1 MTTPKHFLSL
11 ADIQTS
17 ELRSIL
23 DEAHRMKKNR
33 IGLRKGELDND
44 APLKGE
50 TIALIFEKSSTRTRF
65 SFDMAIRQLGG
76 GSIIATSNDMQ
87 LGRGETIEDTA
98 KVLSGYIDA
107 IMLRAKNHET
117 ILNLAANAN
126 IPVINGLTDFN
137 HPCQIMADLLT
148 LEEQTTLKAGQ
159 LKNMT
164 LTWVGD
170 GNNVANSFI
179 NAAVKF
185 KYKLRLSSPKGY
197 EVKKSILD
205 AARSHGADIEV
216 IKNPLQACTGT
227 DVVIADTFVSMG
239 DKNSEKRLEDLS
251 AYQVNDKLMN
261 AAAKNSIFLHC
272 LPAHRGEEVSASVID
287 GPKSVVIQEAENRL
301 HAQKSIIKWCLN
313 S

>member
-1 MTTPKHFLSL
+1 MTPPKHFLSL
-11 ADIQTS
+11 ADIQAS

-23 DEAHRMKKNR
+23 DDAHRMKKNR
-33 IGLRKGELDND
+33 IGLRKGELDKD
-44 APLKGE
+44 APFKGE

-65 SFDMAIRQLGG
+65 SFDMAIKQLGG
-76 GSIIATSNDMQ
+76 SSITASSNEMQ

-98 KVLSGYIDA
+98 KVLSSYLDA
-107 IMLRAKNHET
+107 IMLRANNHET
-117 ILNLAANAN
+117 IMCLAANAD
-126 IPVINGLTDFN
+126 IPVINGLTNFN

-148 LEEQTTLKAGQ
+148 LEEHTSLNAGQ

-185 KYKLRLSSPKGY
+185 KYKLRLSSPNGY
-197 EVKKSILD
+197 EVKKSVLD
-205 AARSHGADIEV
+205 AALSQGADIEV
-216 IKNPLQACTGT
+216 IKNPLHACKDT

-239 DKNSEKRLEDLS
+239 DKNSEKRLKDLS
-251 AYQVNDKLMN
+251 EYQVNDTLMN

-272 LPAHRGEEVSASVID
+272 LPAHRGEEVTADVID
-287 GPKSVVIQEAENRL
+287 GPKSVVMREAENRL
-301 HAQKSIIKWCLN
+301 HAQKSILKWCLN

>member
-76 GSIIATSNDMQ
+76 GSITATSNDMQ

-170 GNNVANSFI
+170 GNNVANSFV

-287 GPKSVVIQEAENRL
+287 GAKSVVIQEAENRL

>member
-1 MTTPKHFLSL
+1 MTPPKHFLSL
-11 ADIQTS
+11 ADIQAS

-23 DEAHRMKKNR
+23 DDAHRMKKNR
-33 IGLRKGELDND
+33 IGLRKGELDKD
-44 APLKGE
+44 APFKGE

-65 SFDMAIRQLGG
+65 SFDMAIKQLGG
-76 GSIIATSNDMQ
+76 NSITANSNEMQ

-98 KVLSGYIDA
+98 KVLSGYLDA
-107 IMLRAKNHET
+107 IMLRANNHET
-117 ILNLAANAN
+117 IISLAANAD

-148 LEEQTTLKAGQ
+148 LEEHTSLNAGQ

-185 KYKLRLSSPKGY
+185 KYKLRLSSPNGY

-205 AARSHGADIEV
+205 AALSQGADIDV
-216 IKNPLQACTGT
+216 ITNPLQACEDT

-239 DKNSEKRLEDLS
+239 DKDSEKRLKDLS
-251 AYQVNDKLMN
+251 EYQVNDTLMN

-272 LPAHRGEEVSASVID
+272 LPAHRGEEVTAEVID
-287 GPKSVVIQEAENRL
+287 GPKSVVIREAENRL
-301 HAQKSIIKWCLN
+301 HAQKSILKWCLN

>member
-1 MTTPKHFLSL
+1 MTPPKHFLSL
-11 ADIQTS
+11 ADIQAS

-23 DEAHRMKKNR
+23 DDAHRMKKNR
-33 IGLRKGELDND
+33 IGLRKGELDKD

-65 SFDMAIRQLGG
+65 SFDMAIKQLGG
-76 GSIIATSNDMQ
+76 SSITANSNEMQ

-98 KVLSGYIDA
+98 KVLSGYLDA
-107 IMLRAKNHET
+107 IMLRANNHKT
-117 ILNLAANAN
+117 IISLAANAD

-148 LEEQTTLKAGQ
+148 LEEHTSLNAGQ

-185 KYKLRLSSPKGY
+185 KYKLRLSSPNGY

-205 AARSHGADIEV
+205 AALSQGADIEV
-216 IKNPLQACTGT
+216 ITNPLQACEDT

-239 DKNSEKRLEDLS
+239 DKDSEKRLKDLS
-251 AYQVNDKLMN
+251 EYQVNDTLMN

-272 LPAHRGEEVSASVID
+272 LPAHRGEEVTAEVID
-287 GPKSVVIQEAENRL
+287 GPKSVVIREAENRL
-301 HAQKSIIKWCLN
+301 HAQKSILKWCRN

>member
-1 MTTPKHFLSL
+1 MSL
-11 ADIQTS
+11 ADIQAS

-23 DEAHRMKKNR
+23 DDAHRMKKNR
-33 IGLRKGELDND
+33 IGLRKGELDKD
-44 APLKGE
+44 APFKGE

-65 SFDMAIRQLGG
+65 SFDMAIKQLGG
-76 GSIIATSNDMQ
+76 NSITASSNEMQ

-98 KVLSGYIDA
+98 KVLSSYLDA
-107 IMLRAKNHET
+107 IMLRANNHET
-117 ILNLAANAN
+117 IMCLAANAD
-126 IPVINGLTDFN
+126 IPVINGLTNFN

-148 LEEQTTLKAGQ
+148 LEEHTSLNAGQ

-185 KYKLRLSSPKGY
+185 KYKLRLSSPNGY
-197 EVKKSILD
+197 EVKKSVLD
-205 AARSHGADIEV
+205 AALSQGADIEV
-216 IKNPLQACTGT
+216 IKNPLHACKDT

-239 DKNSEKRLEDLS
+239 DKNSEKRLKDLS
-251 AYQVNDKLMN
+251 EYQVNDTLMN

-272 LPAHRGEEVSASVID
+272 LPAHRGEEVTADVID
-287 GPKSVVIQEAENRL
+287 GPKSVVMREAENRL
-301 HAQKSIIKWCLN
+301 HAQKSILKWCLN

>member
-1 MTTPKHFLSL
+1 MTPPKHFLSL
-11 ADIQTS
+11 ADIQAS
-17 ELRSIL
+17 ELKSIL

-33 IGLRKGELDND
+33 IGLRKGELDKD
-44 APLKGE
+44 APFKGE

-65 SFDMAIRQLGG
+65 SFDMAIKQLGG
-76 GSIIATSNDMQ
+76 NSITASSNEMQ

-98 KVLSGYIDA
+98 KVLSSYLDA
-107 IMLRAKNHET
+107 IMLRANNHET
-117 ILNLAANAN
+117 IMCLAANAD
-126 IPVINGLTDFN
+126 IPVINGLTNFN

-148 LEEQTTLKAGQ
+148 LEEHTSLNAGQ

-185 KYKLRLSSPKGY
+185 KYKLRLSSPNGY
-197 EVKKSILD
+197 EVKKSVLG
-205 AARSHGADIEV
+205 AALSQGADIEV
-216 IKNPLQACTGT
+216 IKNPLHACKDT

-239 DKNSEKRLEDLS
+239 DKNSEKRLKDLS
-251 AYQVNDKLMN
+251 EYQVNDTLMN

-272 LPAHRGEEVSASVID
+272 LPAHRGEEVTADVID
-287 GPKSVVIQEAENRL
+287 GPKSVVMREAENRL
-301 HAQKSIIKWCLN
+301 HAQKSILKWCLN

>member
-170 GNNVANSFI
+170 GNNVANSFVY
-179 NAAVKF
+179 AAV
-185 KYKLRLSSPKGY
+185 
-197 EVKKSILD
+197 
-205 AARSHGADIEV
+205 
-216 IKNPLQACTGT
+216 
-227 DVVIADTFVSMG
+227 
-239 DKNSEKRLEDLS
+239 
-251 AYQVNDKLMN
+251 
-261 AAAKNSIFLHC
+261 
-272 LPAHRGEEVSASVID
+272 
-287 GPKSVVIQEAENRL
+287 
-301 HAQKSIIKWCLN
+301 
-313 S
+313 

>member
-1 MTTPKHFLSL
+1 MPPPKHFLSL
-11 ADIQTS
+11 ADIQAS

-23 DEAHRMKKNR
+23 DDAHRMKKNR
-33 IGLRKGELDND
+33 IGLRKGELDKD
-44 APLKGE
+44 APFKGE

-65 SFDMAIRQLGG
+65 SFDMAIKQLGG
-76 GSIIATSNDMQ
+76 NSITASSNEMQ

-98 KVLSGYIDA
+98 KVLSSYLDA
-107 IMLRAKNHET
+107 IMLRANNHET
-117 ILNLAANAN
+117 IMCLAANAD
-126 IPVINGLTDFN
+126 IPVINGLTNFN

-148 LEEQTTLKAGQ
+148 LEEHTSLNAGQ

-185 KYKLRLSSPKGY
+185 KYKLRLSSPNGY
-197 EVKKSILD
+197 EVKKSVLD
-205 AARSHGADIEV
+205 AALSQGADIEL
-216 IKNPLQACTGT
+216 IKNPLHACKDT

-239 DKNSEKRLEDLS
+239 DKNSEKRLKDLS
-251 AYQVNDKLMN
+251 EYQVNDTLMN

-272 LPAHRGEEVSASVID
+272 LPAHRGEEVTADVID
-287 GPKSVVIQEAENRL
+287 GPKSVVMREAENRL
-301 HAQKSIIKWCLN
+301 HAQKSILKWCLN

>member
-1 MTTPKHFLSL
+1 MTPPRHFLSL
-11 ADIQTS
+11 ADIQAS

-23 DEAHRMKKNR
+23 DDAHRMKKNR
-33 IGLRKGELDND
+33 IGLRKGELDKD
-44 APLKGE
+44 APFKGE

-65 SFDMAIRQLGG
+65 SFDMAIKQLGG
-76 GSIIATSNDMQ
+76 NSITASSNEMQ

-98 KVLSGYIDA
+98 KVLSSYLDA
-107 IMLRAKNHET
+107 IMLRANNHET
-117 ILNLAANAN
+117 IMCLAANAD
-126 IPVINGLTDFN
+126 IPVINGLTNFN

-148 LEEQTTLKAGQ
+148 LEEHTSLNAGQ

-185 KYKLRLSSPKGY
+185 KYKLRLSSPNGY
-197 EVKKSILD
+197 EVKKNVLD
-205 AARSHGADIEV
+205 AALSQGADIEV
-216 IKNPLQACTGT
+216 IKNPLHACKDT

-239 DKNSEKRLEDLS
+239 DKNSEKRLKDLS
-251 AYQVNDKLMN
+251 EYQVNDTLMN

-272 LPAHRGEEVSASVID
+272 LPAHRGEEVTADVID
-287 GPKSVVIQEAENRL
+287 GPKSVVMREAENRL
-301 HAQKSIIKWCLN
+301 HAQKSILKWCLN

>member
-76 GSIIATSNDMQ
+76 SSITATSNDMQ

-287 GPKSVVIQEAENRL
+287 GPKSVVIRKPKIDFMHKNL
-301 HAQKSIIKWCLN
+301 
-313 S
+313 

>member
-1 MTTPKHFLSL
+1 MTPPKHFLSL
-11 ADIQTS
+11 ADIQAS

-33 IGLRKGELDND
+33 IGLRKGELDKD

-50 TIALIFEKSSTRTRF
+50 TIALIFEKPSTRTRF
-65 SFDMAIRQLGG
+65 SFDMAIKQLGG
-76 GSIIATSNDMQ
+76 SSITANSNEMQ

-98 KVLSGYIDA
+98 KVLSGYLDA
-107 IMLRAKNHET
+107 IMLRANNHET
-117 ILNLAANAN
+117 IISLAANADV
-126 IPVINGLTDFN
+126 PVINGLTNFN

-148 LEEQTTLKAGQ
+148 LEEHTSLNAGQ

-185 KYKLRLSSPKGY
+185 KYKLRLSSPNGY

-205 AARSHGADIEV
+205 AALSQGADIEV
-216 IKNPLQACTGT
+216 IKNPLQACKDT

-239 DKNSEKRLEDLS
+239 DKNSEKRLKDLS
-251 AYQVNDKLMN
+251 EYQVNDTLMN

-272 LPAHRGEEVSASVID
+272 LPAHRGEEVTAEVID
-287 GPKSVVIQEAENRL
+287 GPKSVVMREAENRL
-301 HAQKSIIKWCLN
+301 HAQKSILKWCLN

>member
-1 MTTPKHFLSL
+1 MTPPKHFLSL
-11 ADIQTS
+11 ADIQAS

-23 DEAHRMKKNR
+23 DDAHRMKKNR
-33 IGLRKGELDND
+33 IGLRQGELDKD
-44 APLKGE
+44 APFKGE

-65 SFDMAIRQLGG
+65 SFDMAIKQLGG
-76 GSIIATSNDMQ
+76 NSITASSNEMQ

-98 KVLSGYIDA
+98 KVLSSYLDA
-107 IMLRAKNHET
+107 IMLRANNHET
-117 ILNLAANAN
+117 IMCLAANAD
-126 IPVINGLTDFN
+126 IPVINGLTNFN

-148 LEEQTTLKAGQ
+148 LEEHTSLKAGQ

-185 KYKLRLSSPKGY
+185 KYKLRLSSPNGY
-197 EVKKSILD
+197 EVKKSVLD
-205 AARSHGADIEV
+205 AALSQGADIEV
-216 IKNPLQACTGT
+216 IKNPLHACKDT

-239 DKNSEKRLEDLS
+239 DKNSEKRLKDLS
-251 AYQVNDKLMN
+251 EYQVNDTLMN

-272 LPAHRGEEVSASVID
+272 LPAHRGEEVTADVID
-287 GPKSVVIQEAENRL
+287 GPKSVVMREAENRL
-301 HAQKSIIKWCLN
+301 HAQKSILKWCLN

>member
-1 MTTPKHFLSL
+1 MTPPKHFLSL
-11 ADIQTS
+11 ADIQAS
-17 ELRSIL
+17 ELKSIL

-33 IGLRKGELDND
+33 IGLRKGELDKD
-44 APLKGE
+44 APFKGE

-65 SFDMAIRQLGG
+65 SFDMAIKQLGG
-76 GSIIATSNDMQ
+76 NSITASSNEMQ

-98 KVLSGYIDA
+98 KVLSSYLDA
-107 IMLRAKNHET
+107 IMLRANNHET
-117 ILNLAANAN
+117 IMCLAANAD
-126 IPVINGLTDFN
+126 IPVINGLTNFN

-148 LEEQTTLKAGQ
+148 LEEHTSLNAGQ

>member
-76 GSIIATSNDMQ
+76 GSITATSNDMQ

-205 AARSHGADIEV
+205 AARSHGTDIEV

>member
-1 MTTPKHFLSL
+1 MTPPKHFLSL
-11 ADIQTS
+11 ADIQAS

-23 DEAHRMKKNR
+23 DDAHRMKKNR
-33 IGLRKGELDND
+33 IGLRKGELDKD
-44 APLKGE
+44 APFKGE

-65 SFDMAIRQLGG
+65 SFDMAIKQLGG
-76 GSIIATSNDMQ
+76 NSITASSNEMQ

-98 KVLSGYIDA
+98 KVLSSYLDA
-107 IMLRAKNHET
+107 IMLRANNHET
-117 ILNLAANAN
+117 IMCLAANAD
-126 IPVINGLTDFN
+126 IPVINGLTNFN

-148 LEEQTTLKAGQ
+148 LEEHTSLNAGQ

-185 KYKLRLSSPKGY
+185 KYKLRLSSPNGY
-197 EVKKSILD
+197 EVKKSVLD
-205 AARSHGADIEV
+205 AALSQGADIEV
-216 IKNPLQACTGT
+216 IKNPLHACKDT

-239 DKNSEKRLEDLS
+239 DKNPEKRLKDLS
-251 AYQVNDKLMN
+251 EYQVNDTLMN

-272 LPAHRGEEVSASVID
+272 LPAHRGEEVTADVID
-287 GPKSVVIQEAENRL
+287 GPKSVVMREAENRL
-301 HAQKSIIKWCLN
+301 HAQKSILKWCLN

>member
-1 MTTPKHFLSL
+1 MTPPKHFLSL
-11 ADIQTS
+11 ADIQAS

-23 DEAHRMKKNR
+23 DDAHRMKKNR
-33 IGLRKGELDND
+33 IGLRKGELDKD
-44 APLKGE
+44 APFKGE

-65 SFDMAIRQLGG
+65 SFDMAIKQLGG
-76 GSIIATSNDMQ
+76 NSITASSNEMQ

-98 KVLSGYIDA
+98 KVLSSYLDA
-107 IMLRAKNHET
+107 IMLRANNHET
-117 ILNLAANAN
+117 IMCLAANAD
-126 IPVINGLTDFN
+126 IPVINGLTNFN

-148 LEEQTTLKAGQ
+148 LEEHTSLNAGQ

-185 KYKLRLSSPKGY
+185 KYKLRLSSPNGY
-197 EVKKSILD
+197 EVKKSVLD
-205 AARSHGADIEV
+205 AALSQGADIEV
-216 IKNPLQACTGT
+216 IKNPLHACKDT

-239 DKNSEKRLEDLS
+239 DKNSEKRLKDLS
-251 AYQVNDKLMN
+251 EYQVNDTLMN
-261 AAAKNSIFLHC
+261 AAVKNSIFLHC
-272 LPAHRGEEVSASVID
+272 LPAHRGEEVTADVID
-287 GPKSVVIQEAENRL
+287 GPKSVVMREAENRL
-301 HAQKSIIKWCLN
+301 HAQKSILKWCLN

>member
-1 MTTPKHFLSL
+1 MTPPKHFLSL
-11 ADIQTS
+11 ADIQES

-23 DEAHRMKKNR
+23 DDAHRMKKNR
-33 IGLRKGELDND
+33 IGLRKGELDKD
-44 APLKGE
+44 APFKGE

-65 SFDMAIRQLGG
+65 SFDMAIKQLGG
-76 GSIIATSNDMQ
+76 NSITASSNEMQ

-98 KVLSGYIDA
+98 KVLSSYLDA
-107 IMLRAKNHET
+107 IMLRANNHET
-117 ILNLAANAN
+117 IMCLAANAD
-126 IPVINGLTDFN
+126 IPVINGLTNFN

-148 LEEQTTLKAGQ
+148 LEEHTSLNAGQ

-185 KYKLRLSSPKGY
+185 KYKLRLSSPNGY
-197 EVKKSILD
+197 EVKKSVLD
-205 AARSHGADIEV
+205 AALSQGADIEV
-216 IKNPLQACTGT
+216 IKNPLHACKDT

-239 DKNSEKRLEDLS
+239 DKNSEKRLKDLS
-251 AYQVNDKLMN
+251 EYQVNDTLMN

-272 LPAHRGEEVSASVID
+272 LPAHRGEEVTADVID
-287 GPKSVVIQEAENRL
+287 GPKSVVMREAENRL
-301 HAQKSIIKWCLN
+301 HAQKSILKWCLN

>member
-1 MTTPKHFLSL
+1 MTPPKHFLSL
-11 ADIQTS
+11 ADIQAS

-23 DEAHRMKKNR
+23 DDAHRMKKNR
-33 IGLRKGELDND
+33 IGLRKGELDKD
-44 APLKGE
+44 APFKGE

-76 GSIIATSNDMQ
+76 NSITASSNEMQ

-98 KVLSGYIDA
+98 KVLSSYLDA
-107 IMLRAKNHET
+107 IMLRANNHET
-117 ILNLAANAN
+117 IMCLAANAD
-126 IPVINGLTDFN
+126 IPVINGLTNFN

-148 LEEQTTLKAGQ
+148 LEEHTSLNAGQ

-185 KYKLRLSSPKGY
+185 KYKLRLSSPNGY
-197 EVKKSILD
+197 EVKKSVLD
-205 AARSHGADIEV
+205 AALSQGADIEV
-216 IKNPLQACTGT
+216 IKNPLHACKDT

-239 DKNSEKRLEDLS
+239 DKNSEKRLKDLS
-251 AYQVNDKLMN
+251 EYQVNDTLMN

-272 LPAHRGEEVSASVID
+272 LPAHRGEEVTADVID
-287 GPKSVVIQEAENRL
+287 GPKSVVMREAENRL
-301 HAQKSIIKWCLN
+301 HAQKSILKWCLN

>member
-1 MTTPKHFLSL
+1 MTPPKHFLSL
-11 ADIQTS
+11 ADIQAS

-23 DEAHRMKKNR
+23 DDAHRMKKNR
-33 IGLRKGELDND
+33 IGLRKGELDKD
-44 APLKGE
+44 APFKGE

-65 SFDMAIRQLGG
+65 SFDMAIKQLGG
-76 GSIIATSNDMQ
+76 SSITANSNEMQ

-98 KVLSGYIDA
+98 KVLSSYLDA
-107 IMLRAKNHET
+107 IMLRANNHET
-117 ILNLAANAN
+117 IMCLAANAD
-126 IPVINGLTDFN
+126 IPVINGLTNFN

-148 LEEQTTLKAGQ
+148 LEEHTSLNAGQ

-185 KYKLRLSSPKGY
+185 KYKLRLSSPNGY
-197 EVKKSILD
+197 EVKKSVLD
-205 AARSHGADIEV
+205 AALSQGADIEV
-216 IKNPLQACTGT
+216 IKNPLHACKDT

-239 DKNSEKRLEDLS
+239 DKNSEKRLKDLS
-251 AYQVNDKLMN
+251 EYQVNDTLMN

-272 LPAHRGEEVSASVID
+272 LPAHRGEEVTADVID
-287 GPKSVVIQEAENRL
+287 GPKSVVMREAENRL
-301 HAQKSIIKWCLN
+301 HAQKSILKWCLN

>member
-50 TIALIFEKSSTRTRF
+50 TIALIFEKPSTRTRF

-76 GSIIATSNDMQ
+76 GSITATSNDMQ

-170 GNNVANSFI
+170 GNNVANSFV

-216 IKNPLQACTGT
+216 IKNPLLACTGT

>member
-1 MTTPKHFLSL
+1 MTPPKHFLSL
-11 ADIQTS
+11 ADIQAS

-23 DEAHRMKKNR
+23 DDAHRMKKNR
-33 IGLRKGELDND
+33 IGLRKGELDKD
-44 APLKGE
+44 APFKGE

-65 SFDMAIRQLGG
+65 SFDMAIKQLGG
-76 GSIIATSNDMQ
+76 NSITASSNEMQ

-98 KVLSGYIDA
+98 KVLSSYLDA
-107 IMLRAKNHET
+107 IMLRANNHET
-117 ILNLAANAN
+117 IMCLAANAD
-126 IPVINGLTDFN
+126 IPVINGLTNFN

-148 LEEQTTLKAGQ
+148 LEEQTSLNAGQ

-185 KYKLRLSSPKGY
+185 KYKLRLSSPNGY
-197 EVKKSILD
+197 EVKKSVLD
-205 AARSHGADIEV
+205 AALSQGADIEV
-216 IKNPLQACTGT
+216 IKNPLHACKDT

-239 DKNSEKRLEDLS
+239 DKNSEKRLKDLS
-251 AYQVNDKLMN
+251 EYQVNDTLMN

-272 LPAHRGEEVSASVID
+272 LPAHRGEEVTADVID
-287 GPKSVVIQEAENRL
+287 GPKSVVMREAENRL
-301 HAQKSIIKWCLN
+301 HAQKSILKWCLN

>member
-1 MTTPKHFLSL
+1 MTPPKHFLSL
-11 ADIQTS
+11 ADIQAS

-23 DEAHRMKKNR
+23 DDAHRMKKNR
-33 IGLRKGELDND
+33 IGLRKGELDKD

-65 SFDMAIRQLGG
+65 SFDMAIKQLGG
-76 GSIIATSNDMQ
+76 SSITANSNEMQ

-98 KVLSGYIDA
+98 KVLSGYLDA
-107 IMLRAKNHET
+107 IMLRANNHKT
-117 ILNLAANAN
+117 IISLAANAD

-148 LEEQTTLKAGQ
+148 LEEHTSLNAGQ

-185 KYKLRLSSPKGY
+185 KYKLRLSSPNGY

-205 AARSHGADIEV
+205 AALSQGADIEV
-216 IKNPLQACTGT
+216 ITNPLQACEDT

-239 DKNSEKRLEDLS
+239 DKDSEKRLKDLS
-251 AYQVNDKLMN
+251 EYQVNDTLMN

-272 LPAHRGEEVSASVID
+272 LPAHRGEEVTAEVID
-287 GPKSVVIQEAENRL
+287 GPKSVVIREAENRL
-301 HAQKSIIKWCLN
+301 HAQKSILKWCLN

>member
-1 MTTPKHFLSL
+1 MTPPKHFLSL
-11 ADIQTS
+11 ADIQAS

-23 DEAHRMKKNR
+23 DDAHRMKKNR
-33 IGLRKGELDND
+33 IGLRKGELDKD
-44 APLKGE
+44 APFKGE

-65 SFDMAIRQLGG
+65 SFDMAIKKLGG
-76 GSIIATSNDMQ
+76 NSITASSNEMQ

-98 KVLSGYIDA
+98 KVLSSYLDA
-107 IMLRAKNHET
+107 IMLRANNHET
-117 ILNLAANAN
+117 IMCLAANAD
-126 IPVINGLTDFN
+126 IPVINGLTNFN

-148 LEEQTTLKAGQ
+148 LEEHTSLNAGQ

-185 KYKLRLSSPKGY
+185 KYKLRLSSPNGY
-197 EVKKSILD
+197 EVKKSVLD
-205 AARSHGADIEV
+205 AALSQGADIEV
-216 IKNPLQACTGT
+216 IKNPLHACKDT

-239 DKNSEKRLEDLS
+239 DKNSEKRLKDLS
-251 AYQVNDKLMN
+251 EYQVNDTLMN

-272 LPAHRGEEVSASVID
+272 LPAHRGEEVTADVID
-287 GPKSVVIQEAENRL
+287 GPKSVVMREAENRL
-301 HAQKSIIKWCLN
+301 HAQKSILKWCLN

>member
-1 MTTPKHFLSL
+1 MTPPKHFLSL
-11 ADIQTS
+11 ADIQAS

-23 DEAHRMKKNR
+23 DDAHRMKKNR
-33 IGLRKGELDND
+33 IGLRKGELDKD
-44 APLKGE
+44 APFKGE

-65 SFDMAIRQLGG
+65 SFDMAIKQLGG
-76 GSIIATSNDMQ
+76 NSITASSNEMQ

-98 KVLSGYIDA
+98 KVLSSYLDA
-107 IMLRAKNHET
+107 IMLRANNHET
-117 ILNLAANAN
+117 IMCLAANAD
-126 IPVINGLTDFN
+126 IPVINGLTNFN

-148 LEEQTTLKAGQ
+148 LEEHTSLKAGQ

-185 KYKLRLSSPKGY
+185 KYKLRLSSPNGY
-197 EVKKSILD
+197 EVKKSVLD
-205 AARSHGADIEV
+205 AALSQGADIEV
-216 IKNPLQACTGT
+216 IKNPLHACKDT

-239 DKNSEKRLEDLS
+239 DKNSEKRLKDLS
-251 AYQVNDKLMN
+251 EYQVNDTLMN

-272 LPAHRGEEVSASVID
+272 LPAHRGEEVTADVID
-287 GPKSVVIQEAENRL
+287 GPKSVVMREAENRL
-301 HAQKSIIKWCLN
+301 HAQKSILKWCLN

>member
-1 MTTPKHFLSL
+1 MTPPKHFLSL
-11 ADIQTS
+11 ADIQAS

-23 DEAHRMKKNR
+23 DDAHRMKKNR
-33 IGLRKGELDND
+33 IGLRKGELDKD

-65 SFDMAIRQLGG
+65 SFDMAIKQLGG
-76 GSIIATSNDMQ
+76 NSITASSNEMQ

-98 KVLSGYIDA
+98 KVLSSYLDA
-107 IMLRAKNHET
+107 IMLRANNHET
-117 ILNLAANAN
+117 IMCLAANAD
-126 IPVINGLTDFN
+126 IPVINGLTNFN

-148 LEEQTTLKAGQ
+148 LEEHTSLNAGQ

-185 KYKLRLSSPKGY
+185 KYKLRLSSPNGY
-197 EVKKSILD
+197 EVKKSVLD
-205 AARSHGADIEV
+205 AALSQGADIEV
-216 IKNPLQACTGT
+216 IKNPLHACKDT

-239 DKNSEKRLEDLS
+239 DKNSEKRLKDLS
-251 AYQVNDKLMN
+251 EYQVNDTLMN

-272 LPAHRGEEVSASVID
+272 LPAHRGEEVTADVID
-287 GPKSVVIQEAENRL
+287 GPKSVVMREAENRL
-301 HAQKSIIKWCLN
+301 HAQKSILKWCLN

>member
-1 MTTPKHFLSL
+1 MTPPKHFLSL
-11 ADIQTS
+11 ADIQAS

-23 DEAHRMKKNR
+23 DDAHRMKKNR
-33 IGLRKGELDND
+33 IGLRKGELDKD
-44 APLKGE
+44 APFKGE

-76 GSIIATSNDMQ
+76 NSITASSNEMQ

-98 KVLSGYIDA
+98 KVLSSYLDA
-107 IMLRAKNHET
+107 IMLRANNHET
-117 ILNLAANAN
+117 IMCLAANAD
-126 IPVINGLTDFN
+126 IPVINGLTNFN

-148 LEEQTTLKAGQ
+148 LEEHTSLNAGQ

-185 KYKLRLSSPKGY
+185 KYTLRLSSPNGY
-197 EVKKSILD
+197 EVKKSVLD
-205 AARSHGADIEV
+205 AALSQGADIEV
-216 IKNPLQACTGT
+216 IKNPLHACKDT

-239 DKNSEKRLEDLS
+239 DKNSEKRLKDLS
-251 AYQVNDKLMN
+251 EYQVNDTLMN

-272 LPAHRGEEVSASVID
+272 LPAHRGEEVTADVID
-287 GPKSVVIQEAENRL
+287 GPKSVVMREAENRL
-301 HAQKSIIKWCLN
+301 HAQKSILKWCLN

>member
-1 MTTPKHFLSL
+1 MTPPKHFLSL
-11 ADIQTS
+11 ADIQAS
-17 ELRSIL
+17 ELKSIL

-33 IGLRKGELDND
+33 IGLRKGELDKD
-44 APLKGE
+44 APFKGE

-65 SFDMAIRQLGG
+65 SFDMAIKQLGG
-76 GSIIATSNDMQ
+76 NSITASSNEMQ

-98 KVLSGYIDA
+98 KVLSSYLDA
-107 IMLRAKNHET
+107 IMLRANNHET
-117 ILNLAANAN
+117 IMCLAANAD
-126 IPVINGLTDFN
+126 IPVINGLTNFN

-148 LEEQTTLKAGQ
+148 LEEHTSLNAGQ

-185 KYKLRLSSPKGY
+185 KYKLRLSSPNGY
-197 EVKKSILD
+197 EVKKSILE
-205 AARSHGADIEV
+205 AALSQGADIEV
-216 IKNPLQACTGT
+216 IKNPLHACKDT

-239 DKNSEKRLEDLS
+239 DKNSEKRLKDLS
-251 AYQVNDKLMN
+251 EYQVNDTLMN

-272 LPAHRGEEVSASVID
+272 LPAHRGEEVTADVID
-287 GPKSVVIQEAENRL
+287 GPKSVVMREAENRL
-301 HAQKSIIKWCLN
+301 HAQKSILKWCLN

>member
-1 MTTPKHFLSL
+1 MTPPKHFLSL
-11 ADIQTS
+11 ADIQAS
-17 ELRSIL
+17 ELKSIL

-33 IGLRKGELDND
+33 IGLRKGELDKD

-65 SFDMAIRQLGG
+65 SFDMAIKQLGG
-76 GSIIATSNDMQ
+76 NSITASSNEMQ

-98 KVLSGYIDA
+98 KVLSSYLDA
-107 IMLRAKNHET
+107 IMLRANNHET
-117 ILNLAANAN
+117 IMCLAANAD
-126 IPVINGLTDFN
+126 IPVINGLTNFN

-148 LEEQTTLKAGQ
+148 LEEHTSLNAGQ

-185 KYKLRLSSPKGY
+185 KYKLRLSSPNGY
-197 EVKKSILD
+197 EVKKSVLD
-205 AARSHGADIEV
+205 AALLQGADIEV
-216 IKNPLQACTGT
+216 IKNPLHACKDT

-239 DKNSEKRLEDLS
+239 DKNSEKRLKDLS
-251 AYQVNDKLMN
+251 EYQVNDTLMN

-272 LPAHRGEEVSASVID
+272 LPAHRGEEVTADVID
-287 GPKSVVIQEAENRL
+287 GPKSVVMREAENRL
-301 HAQKSIIKWCLN
+301 HAQKSILKWCLN

>member
-76 GSIIATSNDMQ
+76 GSITATSNDMQ

-239 DKNSEKRLEDLS
+239 DKNSEKRLKDLS

-287 GPKSVVIQEAENRL
+287 GPKSVVIREAENRL

>member
-76 GSIIATSNDMQ
+76 GSITATSNDMQ

>member
-1 MTTPKHFLSL
+1 MTPPKHFLSL
-11 ADIQTS
+11 ADIQAS

-33 IGLRKGELDND
+33 IGLRKGELDKD

-65 SFDMAIRQLGG
+65 SFDMAIKQLGG
-76 GSIIATSNDMQ
+76 SSITANSNEMQ

-98 KVLSGYIDA
+98 KVLSGYLDA
-107 IMLRAKNHET
+107 IMLRANNHET
-117 ILNLAANAN
+117 IISLAANADV
-126 IPVINGLTDFN
+126 PVINGLTNFN

-148 LEEQTTLKAGQ
+148 LEEHTSLNAGQ

-185 KYKLRLSSPKGY
+185 KYKLRLSSPNGY

-205 AARSHGADIEV
+205 AALSQGADIEV
-216 IKNPLQACTGT
+216 ITNLLQACKDT

-239 DKNSEKRLEDLS
+239 DKNSEKRLKDLS
-251 AYQVNDKLMN
+251 EYQVNDTLMN

-272 LPAHRGEEVSASVID
+272 LPAHRGEEVTAEVID
-287 GPKSVVIQEAENRL
+287 GPKSVVMREAENRL
-301 HAQKSIIKWCLN
+301 HAQKSILKWCLN

>member
-76 GSIIATSNDMQ
+76 GSITATSNDMQ

-98 KVLSGYIDA
+98 KVLSSYIDA

-239 DKNSEKRLEDLS
+239 DKNSEKRLKDLS

>member
-50 TIALIFEKSSTRTRF
+50 TIALIFEKPSTRTRF

-76 GSIIATSNDMQ
+76 SSITATSNDMQ

-170 GNNVANSFI
+170 GNNVANSFV

>member
-1 MTTPKHFLSL
+1 MTPPKHFLSL
-11 ADIQTS
+11 ADIQAS

-23 DEAHRMKKNR
+23 DDAHRMKKNR
-33 IGLRKGELDND
+33 IGLRKGELDKD
-44 APLKGE
+44 APFKGE

-65 SFDMAIRQLGG
+65 SFDMAIKQLGG
-76 GSIIATSNDMQ
+76 NSITASSNEMQ

-98 KVLSGYIDA
+98 KVLSSYLDA
-107 IMLRAKNHET
+107 IMLRANNHET
-117 ILNLAANAN
+117 IMCLAANAD
-126 IPVINGLTDFN
+126 IPVINGLTNFN

-148 LEEQTTLKAGQ
+148 LEEHTSLKAGQ

-185 KYKLRLSSPKGY
+185 KYKLRLSSPNGY
-197 EVKKSILD
+197 EVKKSVLD
-205 AARSHGADIEV
+205 AALLQGADIEV
-216 IKNPLQACTGT
+216 IKNPLHACKDT

-239 DKNSEKRLEDLS
+239 DKNSEKRLKDLS
-251 AYQVNDKLMN
+251 EYQVNDTLMN

-272 LPAHRGEEVSASVID
+272 LPAHRGEEVTADVID
-287 GPKSVVIQEAENRL
+287 GPKSVVMREAENRL
-301 HAQKSIIKWCLN
+301 HAQKSILKWCLN

>member
-1 MTTPKHFLSL
+1 MTPPKHFLSL
-11 ADIQTS
+11 ADIQAS

-23 DEAHRMKKNR
+23 DDAHRMKKNR
-33 IGLRKGELDND
+33 IGLRKGELDKD

-65 SFDMAIRQLGG
+65 SFDTAIKQLGG
-76 GSIIATSNDMQ
+76 SSITANSNEMQ

-98 KVLSGYIDA
+98 KVLSGYLDA
-107 IMLRAKNHET
+107 IMLRANNHKT
-117 ILNLAANAN
+117 IISLAANAD

-148 LEEQTTLKAGQ
+148 LEEQTSLNAGQ

-185 KYKLRLSSPKGY
+185 KYKLRLSSPNGY

-205 AARSHGADIEV
+205 AALSQGADIEV
-216 IKNPLQACTGT
+216 ITNPLQACEDT

-239 DKNSEKRLEDLS
+239 DKDSEKRLKDLS
-251 AYQVNDKLMN
+251 EYQVNDTLMN

-272 LPAHRGEEVSASVID
+272 LPAHRGEEVTAEVID
-287 GPKSVVIQEAENRL
+287 GPKSVVIREAENRL
-301 HAQKSIIKWCLN
+301 HAQKSILKWCLN

>member
-1 MTTPKHFLSL
+1 
-11 ADIQTS
+11 
-17 ELRSIL
+17 
-23 DEAHRMKKNR
+23 MKKNR
-33 IGLRKGELDND
+33 IGLRKGELDKD

-65 SFDMAIRQLGG
+65 SFDMAIKQLGG
-76 GSIIATSNDMQ
+76 SSITANSNEMQ

-98 KVLSGYIDA
+98 KVLSGYLDA
-107 IMLRAKNHET
+107 IMLRANNHKT
-117 ILNLAANAN
+117 IISLAANAD

-148 LEEQTTLKAGQ
+148 LEEHTSLNAGQ

-185 KYKLRLSSPKGY
+185 KYKLRLSSPNGY

-205 AARSHGADIEV
+205 AALSQGADIEV
-216 IKNPLQACTGT
+216 ITNPLQACEDT

-239 DKNSEKRLEDLS
+239 DKDSEKRLKDLS
-251 AYQVNDKLMN
+251 EYQVNDTLMN

-272 LPAHRGEEVSASVID
+272 LPAHRGEEVTAEVID
-287 GPKSVVIQEAENRL
+287 GPKSVVIREAENRL
-301 HAQKSIIKWCLN
+301 HAQKSILKWCLN

>member
-1 MTTPKHFLSL
+1 MTPPKHFLSL
-11 ADIQTS
+11 ADIQAS

-23 DEAHRMKKNR
+23 DDAHRMKKNR
-33 IGLRKGELDND
+33 IGLRKGELDKD
-44 APLKGE
+44 APFKGE

-65 SFDMAIRQLGG
+65 SFDMAIKQLGG
-76 GSIIATSNDMQ
+76 NSITASSNEMQ

-98 KVLSGYIDA
+98 KVLSSYLDA
-107 IMLRAKNHET
+107 IMLRANNHET
-117 ILNLAANAN
+117 IMCLAANAD
-126 IPVINGLTDFN
+126 IPVINGLTNFN

-148 LEEQTTLKAGQ
+148 LEEHTSLKAGQ

-185 KYKLRLSSPKGY
+185 KYKLRLSSPNGY
-197 EVKKSILD
+197 EVKKSVLD
-205 AARSHGADIEV
+205 AALSQGADIEV
-216 IKNPLQACTGT
+216 IKNPLHACKDT

-239 DKNSEKRLEDLS
+239 DKNPEKRLKDLS
-251 AYQVNDKLMN
+251 EYQVNDTLMN

-272 LPAHRGEEVSASVID
+272 LPAHRGEEVTADVID
-287 GPKSVVIQEAENRL
+287 GPKSVVMREAENRL
-301 HAQKSIIKWCLN
+301 HAQKSILKWCLN

>member
-1 MTTPKHFLSL
+1 MTPPKHFLSL
-11 ADIQTS
+11 ADIQAS

-23 DEAHRMKKNR
+23 DDAHRMKKNR
-33 IGLRKGELDND
+33 IGLRKGELDKD

-65 SFDMAIRQLGG
+65 SFDMAIKQLGG
-76 GSIIATSNDMQ
+76 SSITANSNEMQ

-98 KVLSGYIDA
+98 KVLSGYLDA
-107 IMLRAKNHET
+107 IMLRANNHQT
-117 ILNLAANAN
+117 IISLAANAD

-148 LEEQTTLKAGQ
+148 LEEHTSLNAGQ

-185 KYKLRLSSPKGY
+185 KYKLRLSSPNGY

-205 AARSHGADIEV
+205 AALSQGADIEV
-216 IKNPLQACTGT
+216 ITNPLQACEDT

-239 DKNSEKRLEDLS
+239 DKDSEKRLKDLS
-251 AYQVNDKLMN
+251 EYQVNDTLMN

-272 LPAHRGEEVSASVID
+272 LPAHRGEEVTAEVID
-287 GPKSVVIQEAENRL
+287 GPKSVVIREAENRL
-301 HAQKSIIKWCLN
+301 HAQKSILKWCLN